1 MNIGNDTHILLLAH
15 GSREP
20 GWAVPFASVRA
31 RMRRDYP
38 TWTIHV
44 AYLESM
50 APSLADALD
59 AAAAGGCTLLHLI
72 PLFLGA
78 GGHLKRDI
86 PRVVREAEQRHP
98 GMRIALAPAA
108 GESPELIEALA
119 SYAARRA
126 RHLPD

>member
-1 MNIGNDTHILLLAH
+1 MSTSNDTHILLLAH

-20 GWAVPFASVRA
+20 GWAEPFASVRA
-31 RMRRDYP
+31 RMRHDHP

-50 APSLADALD
+50 APSLPDALD
-59 AAAAGGCTLLHLI
+59 AAATDGCVLLHLI

-86 PRVVREAEQRHP
+86 PRAVREAGQRHP
-98 GMRIALAPAA
+98 GMRIVVAPAA

-119 SYAARRA
+119 AYAARSA
-126 RHLPD
+126 GHTAD